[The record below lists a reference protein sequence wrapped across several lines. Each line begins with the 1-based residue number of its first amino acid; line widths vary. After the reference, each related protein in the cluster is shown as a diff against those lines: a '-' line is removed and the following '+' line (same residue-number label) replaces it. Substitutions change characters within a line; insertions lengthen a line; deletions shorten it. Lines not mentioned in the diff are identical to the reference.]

1 MTKDELVEI
10 VWRGLSVSDSTISA
24 RINAARKAVGDTGK
38 SQSVIK
44 TVHGRGFQLVA
55 GVETE
60 NVVGR
65 TEAASQTG
73 QQTIR
78 FVQSSNGARIAYA
91 QSGSGPPLVRIGH
104 WLSHLEL
111 DWRSPVWLPLV
122 EALGKNHT
130 LYRYDQRGTG
140 LSSRGIEGAGLDAF
154 VEDLESVANANNLK
168 SFPIFAA
175 SQAVPVAV
183 RFAERFPERISGL
196 VLYGGYVKGRALRSL
211 SPDDVD
217 ESTVLALIR
226 AGWGKEDSP
235 FMSAL
240 SSLYMPDATPGQL
253 SSFVKMQLETIT
265 PDKAATLRQIVD
277 RFDVQD
283 SLRSI
288 KAPTLVV
295 HAIDDAINPIEQGRI
310 LASEIPNARFLPL
323 ESRNHVPLPQEESWG
338 RMMSEVTSF
347 LDQLR

>member
-1 MTKDELVEI
+1 MIYRFANCSLDSDRHVLLRDDIPVHVEPQVFDLLHALAESHDRLVTKDELVEI
-10 VWRGLSVSDSTISA
+10 VLRGLSVSDSTISA

-140 LSSRGIEGAGLDAF
+140 
-154 VEDLESVANANNLK
+154 
-168 SFPIFAA
+168 
-175 SQAVPVAV
+175 
-183 RFAERFPERISGL
+183 
-196 VLYGGYVKGRALRSL
+196 
-211 SPDDVD
+211 
-217 ESTVLALIR
+217 
-226 AGWGKEDSP
+226 
-235 FMSAL
+235 
-240 SSLYMPDATPGQL
+240 
-253 SSFVKMQLETIT
+253 
-265 PDKAATLRQIVD
+265 
-277 RFDVQD
+277 
-283 SLRSI
+283 
-288 KAPTLVV
+288 
-295 HAIDDAINPIEQGRI
+295 
-310 LASEIPNARFLPL
+310 
-323 ESRNHVPLPQEESWG
+323 
-338 RMMSEVTSF
+338 
-347 LDQLR
+347 